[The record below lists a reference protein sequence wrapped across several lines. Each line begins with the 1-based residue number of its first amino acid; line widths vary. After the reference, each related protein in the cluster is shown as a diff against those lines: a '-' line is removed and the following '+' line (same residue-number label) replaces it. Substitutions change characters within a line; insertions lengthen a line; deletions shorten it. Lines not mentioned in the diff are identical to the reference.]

1 MSRHTAKSFLLGL
14 AAVACFHFSLST
26 ALLNPSAV
34 SSNRLNQRA
43 KAKSL
48 PLSMAGA
55 GSWLEDCKSLDVV
68 LFGVGD
74 LRTDDHGGLKLALEN
89 AESNGSKILPLVI
102 LDDVSVSSIPGAV
115 AHTVDTAALVAEAIQ
130 DLQTSLKE
138 MNLNLH
144 VVTGKKSMGEAL
156 TNLLAPITKADIR
169 VHACNLGDADNSLDY
184 GTFSKL
190 ENLPNNMQLSSWSCH
205 LREQPWNEVKSLP
218 DLYNPDFSKKYSFA
232 PSHPLSSQN
241 TAPDNAGIFIEEL
254 TQLPTADDI
263 SKQIQ
268 TTMGLDPIQC
278 SKEHNTGLFST
289 HWGGLDSSTVGESSV
304 LETLKTF
311 IETCGENDQEFA
323 KLPHECVRNIRSLEH
338 ATMTWS
344 MRGGGSKDTMEPNNM
359 IAGER
364 LTRYLAAPLM
374 LGTVSPRRLWHSVKK
389 ESPFFASPLKTLVE
403 GQEWHKL
410 FAAKNMRTNLAYQ
423 GKGDGVQ
430 YGYWRYHGYLCR
442 YARSSL
448 AEKQGG
454 TQKEGVLL
462 VHGFGASGSQWTKT
476 MSALSNV
483 LDVDSTTEG
492 LAPDLLGFGHS
503 EKPPITY
510 AGYTW
515 EAYIGDFI
523 KEIAVSKFAW
533 DSFIIGGNSIGGF
546 TSMCAGAND
555 ATTDSKAVSSA
566 GAPGT
571 GRCTGAVLMN
581 PAGVVQSKQDIETI
595 EAANTEN
602 VMLETVAQVT
612 ATDALPPCKP
622 IPRPVAR
629 AFGTGLLAYLR
640 PQIQSI
646 CKNLYPVNPSAVND
660 DLCVDIL
667 RDSLDPGGINVM
679 ISGAKLPPPRT
690 YNELLAADFGQGTD
704 LTITDSMFE
713 GPVLMAQG
721 ILDPLNDAKGRA
733 ETMSTLR
740 KGITFDPI
748 QAGHCPHDE
757 VPEAIA
763 SSISK
768 WMKATQIER
777 KTLLVESKAA
787 ARVTV

>member
-1 MSRHTAKSFLLGL
+1 MTMARHRAKSFPLSL
-14 AAVACFHFSLST
+14 AAVASFYFSLST

-34 SSNRLNQRA
+34 SSKWLNQRE
-43 KAKSL
+43 KSL
-48 PLSMAGA
+48 SLSMVAAGF
-55 GSWLEDCKSLDVV
+55 SLKDCESLDVV

-115 AHTVDTAALVAEAIQ
+115 AHTVDMAALVAEAIQ
-130 DLQTSLKE
+130 DLQIGLKK

-144 VVTGKKSMGEAL
+144 VVIGKKDVGEAL
-156 TNLLAPITKADIR
+156 TNLLALIPKADIR

-190 ENLPNNMQLSSWSCH
+190 ENLPNNMQLSSWSCS
-205 LREQPWNEVKSLP
+205 LREQPWNSVKSLP
-218 DLYNPDFSKKYSFA
+218 DLYPDFCKKYSFA
-232 PSHPLSSQN
+232 PSRPVSSQT
-241 TAPDNAGIFIEEL
+241 TATHNAGIFIEEL
-254 TQLPTADDI
+254 TQLPSADEI
-263 SKQIQ
+263 SKQMQRTI
-268 TTMGLDPIQC
+268 GLDPKQC
-278 SKEHNTGLFST
+278 PKEQNTGLFAT
-289 HWGGLDSSTVGESSV
+289 HWGGLDACTVGESSV

-311 IETCGENDQEFA
+311 IETCRENDQEFA
-323 KLPHECVRNIRSLEH
+323 ELPLECVRNIRSLEH
-338 ATMTWS
+338 ATMAWN
-344 MRGGGSKDTMEPNNM
+344 MRGDGSKDTMEPNNM

-410 FAAKNMRTNLAYQ
+410 FAAKNMRTDLAYQ

-430 YGYWRYHGYLCR
+430 YRYWRYHGYLCR
-442 YARSSL
+442 YAMSPL
-448 AEKQGG
+448 VEKQEGA
-454 TQKEGVLL
+454 QKEGVLL
-462 VHGFGASGSQWTKT
+462 IHGFGASGSQWTKT
-476 MSALSNV
+476 MRALSDV

-523 KEIAVSKFAW
+523 KEIAVTKYAW

-555 ATTDSKAVSSA
+555 ATTDGKAVSGS

-581 PAGVVQSKQDIETI
+581 PAGVVQSKQEIEMI

-646 CKNLYPVNPSAVND
+646 CKNLYPVNPSAVD
-660 DLCVDIL
+660 ADLCVNIL
-667 RDSLDPGGINVM
+667 RDSLDPGGINIM

-704 LTITDSMFE
+704 LTIADSMFE

-733 ETMSTLR
+733 EMMGTLR
-740 KGITFDPI
+740 KGITIDPI

-768 WMKATQIER
+768 WMQATRMER
-777 KTLLVESKAA
+777 KALLVESKAA
-787 ARVTV
+787 ARVPL